1 MFNLYNEVVA
11 KKRGRRTAAINLS
24 IQVALKHIAISTTG
38 LQNVF
43 LGSNIPA
50 PSTSSL
56 QHSANVVS
64 GIIEEYNKKDL
75 DQKRK
80 LLKEINIRRGDNPNI
95 INIQADGMYYNPIY
109 SGMGKTPFQSAT
121 QCTYNML
128 ENNTYKHSNVSTRQV
143 SNLCS
148 NKSEH
153 KTKTKVK
160 SHMGHCSEN
169 IEMHD
174 SICSEERWA

>member
-1 MFNLYNEVVA
+1 MRWSLL
-11 KKRGRRTAAINLS
+11 KRGRRKAAINLS
-24 IQVALKHIAISTTG
+24 IQVSLINHIAISTTG
-38 LQNVF
+38 LQKLY

-50 PSTSSL
+50 HSTSSM

-64 GIIEEYNKKDL
+64 EIIEEYNEKDL
-75 DQKRK
+75 AQKRK
-80 LLKEINIRRGDNPNI
+80 LLKEINILRGDNPNI
-95 INIQADGMYYNPIY
+95 INMQANRVYNNPTY
-109 SGMGKTPFQSAT
+109 SGMGKTPFQPAT

-128 ENNTYKHSNVSTRQV
+128 ENNTYKHNIVSTRQV
-143 SNLCS
+143 SKLCS

-160 SHMGHCSEN
+160 LYHKGHCSVN

-174 SICSEERWA
+174 SIGSEE